1 MSDPTPTVPLGL
13 STQQI
18 AEAFVTEARRG
29 DAVIPGHHRVHR
41 SRDRSDA
48 GLGAPSCRACP

>member
-29 DAVIPGHHRVHR
+29 DAVIPAGHHRVHR

-48 GLGAPSCRACP
+48 GLGAH